1 MENTMDEELINKYI
15 NVLATKVNELNQENI
30 LLKAKLA
37 VAQDKINVLTVE
49 QEDLEDNYGNGN
61 KAKTK

>member
-1 MENTMDEELINKYI
+1 MDEELINKYI

-37 VAQDKINVLTVE
+37 VAQDKINALNVG